1 VVVSTWAL
9 DQLHAQLPLAL
20 AERYVDR
27 TGAEWGVLHREHL
40 EAAMR
45 LLKGVLHFKMFV
57 TIEGL
62 DRLQLPTPEPRFEVA
77 YVVYNLER
85 SEHAR
90 LKVRVTEDD
99 PEIPTIRRVYQGAEW
114 SERLVWDFYGV
125 RFTDHGD
132 LRRMLTYEEFKG
144 HPLRKDYGLRDRQ
157 PLTPERPIKDIFRGP
172 GTSGVP

>member
-1 VVVSTWAL
+1 MSTWAL
-9 DQLHAQLPLAL
+9 DQLHAQLPQAL
-20 AERYVDR
+20 AERFIDR
-27 TGAEWGVLHREHL
+27 SGGAWGVVHREHI
-40 EAAMR
+40 EAALR
-45 LLKGVLHFKMFV
+45 LLKGPLGFKMFV

-62 DRLQLPTPEPRFEVA
+62 DRLQLPQPEPRFEVS
-77 YVVYNLER
+77 YFVYNLER
-85 SEHAR
+85 AEHAR

-99 PEIPTIRRVYQGAEW
+99 PEIPTVRRVYQGAEW
-114 SERLVWDFYGV
+114 CERLVWDFYGV
-125 RFTDHGD
+125 RFKDHGD